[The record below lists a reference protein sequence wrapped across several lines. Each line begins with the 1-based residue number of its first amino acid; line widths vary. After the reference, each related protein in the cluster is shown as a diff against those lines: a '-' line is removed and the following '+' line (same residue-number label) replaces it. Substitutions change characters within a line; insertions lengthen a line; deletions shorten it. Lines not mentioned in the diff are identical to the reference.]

1 MNKTTNLLLK
11 LGATTTDLR
20 GRASGTRNTANES
33 RRARMAPIIALLLA
47 TAAQCRADVEAI
59 TKPSQDVTLSF
70 VHPGLVAEV
79 SVKEGDRVKKDDVV
93 VKQDD
98 RSERALLDQAKA
110 QAEDNT
116 RVEAQKATLDQK
128 EVDYKK
134 YEWAQKN
141 GSATSF
147 EVDHAKLDVTIADL
161 SLKLAVVEHAQDQ
174 RKYEEAKIH
183 VDQALIRS
191 PISGM
196 VEQTLVKAGES
207 VEQQT
212 KVIRIVSID
221 PLWIEVPV
229 PLETARTLKEGN
241 EAKVKFDDGKELQTG
256 KITHIGSVA
265 DAASDTLLVRLEVSN
280 SNARPAGERVR
291 VDFGK

>member
-1 MNKTTNLLLK
+1 MYKSKTRLMSAALV
-11 LGATTTDLR
+11 
-20 GRASGTRNTANES
+20 
-33 RRARMAPIIALLLA
+33 MAAAAL
-47 TAAQCRADVEAI
+47 CRADVEAI

-70 VHPGLVAEV
+70 VHPGLVAQV
-79 SVKEGDRVKKDDVV
+79 SVKEGDQVKKDDVV

-98 RSERALLDQAKA
+98 RSELALLDQAKA

-128 EVDYKK
+128 KVDAAKF
-134 YEWAQKN
+134 EAAFKN

-183 VDQALIRS
+183 VDEALIRT
-191 PISGM
+191 PISGL

-212 KVIRIVSID
+212 KVIRIVNID
-221 PLWIEVPV
+221 PLWVEVAV
-229 PLETARTLKEGN
+229 PLEVSRTLKEGM
-241 EAKVKFDDGKELQTG
+241 EAQVKFNDGKDLQKG
-256 KITHIGSVA
+256 KITHVAAVA
-265 DAASDTLLVRLEVSN
+265 DAASDTRMVRVEVPN
-280 SNARPAGERVR
+280 GANRPAGERVR
-291 VDFGK
+291 VDFGNKPAEK